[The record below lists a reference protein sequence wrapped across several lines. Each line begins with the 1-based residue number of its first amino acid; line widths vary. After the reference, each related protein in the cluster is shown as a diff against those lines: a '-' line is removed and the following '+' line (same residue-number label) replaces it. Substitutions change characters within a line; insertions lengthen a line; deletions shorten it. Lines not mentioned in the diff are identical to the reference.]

1 MLVRTV
7 VAAYLRECGFDVIE
21 ANGADEAIRVLQA
34 EVRVDIVFSDIN
46 MPGSM
51 DGFGL
56 AQWVRRERPWLKVI
70 LTSGAAR
77 TAKEAGDLCEHGPIL
92 AKPYDHAELE
102 RQLRA
107 CWRKTHHA
115 EEARGAISIA
125 RANARAVVGHRPR
138 HYPPL
143 RDAALRAAPQGEAAR
158 FRDDLR

>member
-1 MLVRTV
+1 MIAARDGVGEPVPAPPPTVLVVEDDVLVRNL

-34 EVRVDIVFSDIN
+34 EVQVDILFSDVQ

-77 TAKEAGDLCEHGPIL
+77 TAKEASDLCEHGPFL
-92 AKPYDHAELE
+92 AKPYNHAELE
-102 RQLRA
+102 RHIRSLL
-107 CWRKTHHA
+107 
-115 EEARGAISIA
+115 AR
-125 RANARAVVGHRPR
+125 
-138 HYPPL
+138 
-143 RDAALRAAPQGEAAR
+143 
-158 FRDDLR
+158 

>member
-1 MLVRTV
+1 MNAGRTTVEEPVPAPPPIVLVVEDDVLVRNL

-34 EVRVDIVFSDIN
+34 EVQVDILFSDVQ

-56 AQWVRRERPWLKVI
+56 ARWVRRERPWLKVI

-77 TAKEAGDLCEHGPIL
+77 PAKDAGDLSGHGPIL

-102 RQLRA
+102 RHIRSLL
-107 CWRKTHHA
+107 
-115 EEARGAISIA
+115 AR
-125 RANARAVVGHRPR
+125 
-138 HYPPL
+138 
-143 RDAALRAAPQGEAAR
+143 
-158 FRDDLR
+158 

>member
-1 MLVRTV
+1 MNAAGSTMGEPVPAPPPTILVVEDDVLVRNL
-7 VAAYLRECGFDVIE
+7 VAAYLRDCSFDVIE

-34 EVRVDIVFSDIN
+34 DVPVDIVFSDIQ

-77 TAKEAGDLCEHGPIL
+77 TASEQGPIL

-102 RQLRA
+102 RHIRSLL
-107 CWRKTHHA
+107 
-115 EEARGAISIA
+115 AR
-125 RANARAVVGHRPR
+125 
-138 HYPPL
+138 
-143 RDAALRAAPQGEAAR
+143 
-158 FRDDLR
+158 

>member
-1 MLVRTV
+1 MNAGRTTVEEPVPAPPPIVLVVEDDVLVRNL

-34 EVRVDIVFSDIN
+34 EVQVDILFSDVQ

-56 AQWVRRERPWLKVI
+56 ARWVRRERPWLKVI

-77 TAKEAGDLCEHGPIL
+77 TAKEAGDLCEHGPFL

-102 RQLRA
+102 RHIRSLL
-107 CWRKTHHA
+107 
-115 EEARGAISIA
+115 AR
-125 RANARAVVGHRPR
+125 
-138 HYPPL
+138 
-143 RDAALRAAPQGEAAR
+143 
-158 FRDDLR
+158 

>member
-1 MLVRTV
+1 MNAARTTVGEPVPAPPPIVLVVEDDVLVRNV

-34 EVRVDIVFSDIN
+34 GVQVDILFSDIQ

-77 TAKEAGDLCEHGPIL
+77 TAKDAGDLCEHGPFL

-102 RQLRA
+102 RHIRSLL
-107 CWRKTHHA
+107 
-115 EEARGAISIA
+115 AR
-125 RANARAVVGHRPR
+125 
-138 HYPPL
+138 
-143 RDAALRAAPQGEAAR
+143 
-158 FRDDLR
+158 